1 MLASAMDEKALQ
13 RRLTELFVRL
23 GYEAEARSLA
33 PGNGTNVS
41 LAKDG
46 VRLDVRAQPCERF
59 TRRRRRR
66 SLPPL

>member
-13 RRLTELFVRL
+13 RRLTELFMRL
-23 GYEAEARSLA
+23 GYEAEARSLQ

-46 VRLDVRAQPCERF
+46 VRFDVSAELGDRF

-66 SLPPL
+66 

>member
-13 RRLTELFVRL
+13 QRLTELFLRL

-33 PGNGTNVS
+33 KDNGTNVS

-46 VRLDVRAQPCERF
+46 VRLEVRAERTEPSDRP
-59 TRRRRRR
+59 TRRRRR
-66 SLPPL
+66 P

>member
-13 RRLTELFVRL
+13 RRLTELFLRL

-33 PGNGTNVS
+33 KGNGTNVS

-46 VRLDVRAQPCERF
+46 VRLEVTAEPGERP
-59 TRRRRRR
+59 TRRRRR
-66 SLPPL
+66 P